1 MSDESFRKLAA
12 RTALGALVW
21 SVAMVLASVALEYCG
36 VRRFWLQLPA
46 SAFIASLVTHS
57 LRIPEFDTG
66 FTPRDAGFGVW
77 LLGEVF
83 VWMLFGVVMWLVGA

>member
-1 MSDESFRKLAA
+1 MDNEPLRKMVA

-21 SVAMVLASVALEYCG
+21 GVSLALAAAALEYWG

-46 SAFIASLVTHS
+46 SAFIASLVTRS
-57 LRIPEFDTG
+57 VRVLKYNTG

-77 LLGEVF
+77 LLGEVI
-83 VWMLFGVVMWLVGA
+83 VWTLFGAVVWLVRA